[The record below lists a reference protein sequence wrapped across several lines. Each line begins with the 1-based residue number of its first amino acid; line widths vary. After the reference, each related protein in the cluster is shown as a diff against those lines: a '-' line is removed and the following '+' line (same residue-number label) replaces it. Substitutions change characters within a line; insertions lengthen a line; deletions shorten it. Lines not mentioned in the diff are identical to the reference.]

1 MAGNYPDAPG
11 PRMAWDA
18 DGSVLVRNAAG
29 VPTVL
34 TLANAQ
40 ALNDEADTADVSGA
54 ANTINWYT
62 VIFPELRDIAG
73 YFFSW
78 GGGANSF
85 VTFAGMGWSPDTTS
99 GLDGTWNT
107 VAGAVSAT
115 PVATSTPPTKPTYR
129 TSIQTKALPGCK
141 AVRLGVQDNNAFGPF
156 ARALHLYGAP
166 SAAAGNRLELWH
178 PTLTQRLGPADL
190 DWGNAAQ
197 GSTAIRQFRVKN
209 ASASQ
214 TANTITV
221 SLDALTDSSPT
232 QVSQH
237 SLSSDGST
245 FTGTL
250 SLGNLAP
257 GAISSILH
265 LKRTQSATAA
275 LGLWSLRLKA
285 VPVSWT

>member
-40 ALNDEADTADVSGA
+40 ALNDEADTGDLAGVNNA
-54 ANTINWYT
+54 INWYT
-62 VIFPELRDIAG
+62 VIFPELRDVAG
-73 YFFSW
+73 YFFTWS
-78 GGGANSF
+78 GGNATYD
-85 VTFAGMGWSPDTTS
+85 TFNGMGWSPNTTN

-115 PVATSTPPTKPTYR
+115 PGIDAPTTKPTYR

-141 AVRLGVQDNNAFGPF
+141 AVRFGIQDANAFGLSV
-156 ARALHLYGAP
+156 RALHLYGVP
-166 SAAAGNRLELWH
+166 SAAAGSRLELWH
-178 PTLTQRLGPADL
+178 ATLAQRLGGADL

-209 ASASQ
+209 ASASL

-221 SLDALTDSSPT
+221 STDALTDSSPT

-237 SLSSDGST
+237 SLSSDNSN
-245 FTGTL
+245 FTPTL
-250 SLGNLAP
+250 SIGSLAP
-257 GAISSILH
+257 GALSSVLY
-265 LKRTQSATAA
+265 LKRTESASAA

-285 VPVSWT
+285 VPASWT